1 MSIRTDR
8 RIVSLFFALLCASV
22 LWAGE
27 EAQTIT
33 IKPEE
38 IPQPFV
44 RWYGVY
50 GPNNAKI
57 GYGRMEFCGK
67 KSEAYE
73 VAMHLVMKMTGMGK
87 TMDMEMN
94 EARRF
99 SISPPYGLVGANML
113 MIRNGQ
119 SMGITLE
126 QKAGAFV
133 ASIKQEGAE
142 RQIAVPKVEETLS
155 DNLAG
160 DIWVRRKPRAV
171 GEAVKA
177 VQLSLQKLESDVH
190 TYTVLSANEAIVGGA
205 HVNFYEIKGSSDK
218 AGDVGTIRVDSNGTL
233 LSMKFGGMM
242 ELRLETE
249 ELAKK
254 IDYSSDLF
262 VFGIAQIDKPLG
274 DPKKVLRMS
283 VEVTGENV
291 GKLSSASQQKVVPGE
306 TPGTCLLKLG
316 AGNAAPEKCRA
327 ADIEDCSRETPA
339 YPINDAD
346 VKALAQ
352 QACGDAKDPHEKVMR
367 LVKFVYG
374 YLAKDIVMGNF
385 SVKEIIAAKKGQCTH
400 HAMLFTA
407 LARASGIPARQ
418 VHGLMYMGDG
428 AKSFGGHA
436 WSEVALDGIWVPV
449 DPTWN
454 ETELDGTHIR
464 FAGDSDA
471 AAMFLLGQ
479 VKLKLVEL
487 EQAK

>member
-1 MSIRTDR
+1 MSIRAVR
-8 RIVSLFFALLCASV
+8 RILPLFVALLCASV

-27 EAQTIT
+27 DAQTIT
-33 IKPEE
+33 LKPEE

-67 KSEAYE
+67 KSDAYQTS
-73 VAMHLVMKMTGMGK
+73 MHLVMKIAGMGK
-87 TMDMEMN
+87 TMDMEMD
-94 EARRF
+94 ESRRY
-99 SISPPYGLVGANML
+99 SITPPYGLLGANTL

-119 SMGITLE
+119 SMGISLD
-126 QKAGAFV
+126 QKDDGFV
-133 ASIKQEGAE
+133 ATIKQEGAE
-142 RQIAVPKVEETLS
+142 RQIPVQKTSETLS
-155 DNLAG
+155 DNLTG
-160 DIWVRRKPRAV
+160 DTWVRRKPRTV
-171 GEAVKA
+171 GESIKST
-177 VQLSLQKLESDVH
+177 QLGLQKLENDVQ
-190 TYTVLSANEAIVGGA
+190 TYTILSANEAIVGGA
-205 HVNFYEIKGSSDK
+205 KVNFYEIKGSSEK
-218 AGDVGTIRVDSNGTL
+218 AGEVGTMRVDSNGTL
-233 LSMKFGGMM
+233 LSMKLGGMM

-283 VEVTGENV
+283 VEATGENV
-291 GKLSSASQQKVVPGE
+291 GKLTSASQQTVVPGE
-306 TPGTCLLKLG
+306 KAGTCLLKLG
-316 AGNAAPEKCRA
+316 TGNATPEKCRA
-327 ADIEDCSRETPA
+327 EDIENYSRETPA

-352 QACGDAKDPHEKVMR
+352 QACGDAKDPREKVKR

-374 YLAKDIVMGNF
+374 FLGKEIVMGNF

-407 LARASGIPARQ
+407 LARASGVPARQ
-418 VHGLMYMGDG
+418 VSGLMYMGDK

-436 WSEVALDGIWVPV
+436 WSEVALDGVWVPV

-454 ETELDGTHIR
+454 ETELDGSHIR
-464 FAGDSDA
+464 FAADRDA
-471 AAMFLLGQ
+471 SVMFLLGQ

-487 EQAK
+487 EQSK